1 MWKFR
6 AKLHDPVVEH
16 AHDSSEKCHA
26 NKEKKKNS
34 VGGMQGSRLTRDLNT
49 VD

>member
-6 AKLHDPVVEH
+6 AKLHDPVMEH

-26 NKEKKKNS
+26 NKDKKKKQWGWDAG
-34 VGGMQGSRLTRDLNT
+34 VKGG
-49 VD
+49 

>member
-6 AKLHDPVVEH
+6 AKLHDPVMEH

-26 NKEKKKNS
+26 NKDKKKK
-34 VGGMQGSRLTRDLNT
+34 VGVGCRGQGWLRDLNT

>member
-6 AKLHDPVVEH
+6 AKLHDPVMEH

-26 NKEKKKNS
+26 NKDKKKKKQWGWDAG
-34 VGGMQGSRLTRDLNT
+34 VKAG
-49 VD
+49 